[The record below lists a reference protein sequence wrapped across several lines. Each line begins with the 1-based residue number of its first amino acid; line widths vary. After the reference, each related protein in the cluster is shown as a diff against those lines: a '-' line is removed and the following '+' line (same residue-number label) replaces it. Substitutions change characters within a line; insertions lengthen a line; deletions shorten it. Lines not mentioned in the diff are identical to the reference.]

1 MNSFHLI
8 EELKN
13 IRIKDDFSLVSL
25 DVVSL
30 FTNVPLDIAID
41 CINEQWN
48 CISRQCSIPREE
60 FLEAVKL
67 VLDSTFFVF
76 DKKIYKQSFGT
87 PMGSP
92 LSPVVADL
100 VMRRL
105 EGVALMSFNKDVP
118 FYYRYVD
125 DICLAVSLS
134 DVELLKKTFNDFHP
148 RLQFTLENGGNKLEF
163 LDVTILKH
171 NNGLIFDWYRKPT
184 FSGRFLN
191 YMSNHPVSQKRG
203 MIFSLVDRAFL
214 LSDVCFHK
222 KNLRF
227 IIETL
232 LNNDYPMA
240 FIFNTVNQRIK
251 HLINNKINALKN
263 NSDNVEESATYT
275 WLTVPYIPTHSEK
288 FKRIKCDDIRV
299 SFRSPNKINKYIKVQ
314 KDPRPKDSKNNV
326 VYEIEC
332 KDCAATYVGQTGRQ
346 LKTRIAKHK
355 NHIRR
360 NTTNRSVITE
370 HRLEHNHDFQWDN
383 VRILDEEP
391 CYMKRLISE
400 MINIKKQTNSL
411 NLQTDTEGLHKAYIP
426 IINKL

>member
-1 MNSFHLI
+1 
-8 EELKN
+8 
-13 IRIKDDFSLVSL
+13 
-25 DVVSL
+25 
-30 FTNVPLDIAID
+30 
-41 CINEQWN
+41 
-48 CISRQCSIPREE
+48 
-60 FLEAVKL
+60 
-67 VLDSTFFVF
+67 
-76 DKKIYKQSFGT
+76 
-87 PMGSP
+87 
-92 LSPVVADL
+92 
-100 VMRRL
+100 
-105 EGVALMSFNKDVP
+105 
-118 FYYRYVD
+118 
-125 DICLAVSLS
+125 
-134 DVELLKKTFNDFHP
+134 
-148 RLQFTLENGGNKLEF
+148 
-163 LDVTILKH
+163 
-171 NNGLIFDWYRKPT
+171 LIFDWYRKPT

-214 LSDVCFHK
+214 LSDVCFHN

-299 SFRSPNKINKYIKVQ
+299 SFRN
-314 KDPRPKDSKNNV
+314 
-326 VYEIEC
+326 
-332 KDCAATYVGQTGRQ
+332 GGRQ
-346 LKTRIAKHK
+346 LKTRIAEHK